1 MHKIYKM
8 NRERHE
14 TSSKRNFRETQSDAQ
29 LQLSYTKRQQTDKKT
44 QNKYKEMQKK
54 DVKWLK
60 TKKILKRTIK
70 ETHNDHKE
78 HAQCVIYM

>member
-1 MHKIYKM
+1 M

-44 QNKYKEMQKK
+44 QRNTKQVQGDAKK
-54 DVKWLK
+54 RCKM
-60 TKKILKRTIK
+60 TQ
-70 ETHNDHKE
+70 N
-78 HAQCVIYM
+78 

>member
-1 MHKIYKM
+1 MKLHQK
-8 NRERHE
+8 E
-14 TSSKRNFRETQSDAQ
+14 TSETQSDAQ
-29 LQLSYTKRQQTDKKT
+29 PQLSYIKRQQTKKHRET

-54 DVKWLK
+54 DAKWLK